1 MFSKNVL
8 FIFKDRKSVTL
19 NNDFW
24 SDKFRNKYNV
34 YQFFI
39 NDYLNLSNSKII
51 SSINKNIILNKI
63 DLILFEGDHAHII
76 NYNFINGIN
85 RKIKKGIFL
94 GDDMVWH
101 NLNLIT
107 AHSCDFVFSS
117 CPISTLK
124 FQKLELIAYLYL

>member
-1 MFSKNVL
+1 M
-8 FIFKDRKSVTL
+8 TL

-85 RKIKKGIFL
+85 RKIKKRNIF
-94 GDDMVWH
+94 GR
-101 NLNLIT
+101 
-107 AHSCDFVFSS
+107 
-117 CPISTLK
+117 
-124 FQKLELIAYLYL
+124 

>member
-1 MFSKNVL
+1 MFLVVKLVDTKDLKSLPFWECQLNLAEGTKNYNYVFKNVL
-8 FIFKDRKSVTL
+8 FIFKDENQD

-51 SSINKNIILNKI
+51 SSINKNIILNK
-63 DLILFEGDHAHII
+63 LFNCMKVISNII

-85 RKIKKGIFL
+85 KK
-94 GDDMVWH
+94 
-101 NLNLIT
+101 LN
-107 AHSCDFVFSS
+107 
-117 CPISTLK
+117 
-124 FQKLELIAYLYL
+124 